1 VDLGSREPS
10 GTSSQPVAEGI
21 GSVTLELLL
30 SRWRGRTE
38 PARELPGNLT
48 EPLFVLNLMKEAI
61 MTQVDFTQEEIDI
74 LGEILTSYLSELR
87 MEIAATDS
95 RELRSS
101 MKEKEALIKKLM
113 GRLGT
118 VQEYPAT

>member
-1 VDLGSREPS
+1 
-10 GTSSQPVAEGI
+10 
-21 GSVTLELLL
+21 
-30 SRWRGRTE
+30 
-38 PARELPGNLT
+38 
-48 EPLFVLNLMKEAI
+48 